1 MKKGLM
7 KDSPLKKGPVQRMP
21 LTLFNA
27 VRLHIKMKQL
37 GRSKQATLQDT
48 KAVMLASVKDTEHE
62 GSFNIE
68 YTWAR
73 LRELYPNEI
82 VPSKVQTAENIR
94 SDWTTYTK
102 LNDWFTMNKP
112 MLINSGLAIDRPH
125 TLPDGTLAELTIH
138 PDCARRII
146 NFDETD
152 HPFST
157 QGDKG
162 GSRNNTYGN
171 PSLPAG
177 STRGIRGAR
186 HTTSIY
192 GSTAS
197 GESMPPVYIYDTKA
211 KQTDN
216 FKLKPS
222 WTKNLPKV
230 RGQYGCPTI
239 EEYSS
244 SLCVFVLVV
253 VLMNNSFSN

>member
-1 MKKGLM
+1 
-7 KDSPLKKGPVQRMP
+7 
-21 LTLFNA
+21 
-27 VRLHIKMKQL
+27 
-37 GRSKQATLQDT
+37 
-48 KAVMLASVKDTEHE
+48 
-62 GSFNIE
+62 
-68 YTWAR
+68 
-73 LRELYPNEI
+73 
-82 VPSKVQTAENIR
+82 
-94 SDWTTYTK
+94 
-102 LNDWFTMNKP
+102 MNKP

-162 GSRNNTYGN
+162 GSRNNTYGD

-186 HTTSIY
+186 HTTGIY

-216 FKLKPS
+216 FKLKAA
-222 WTKNLPKV
+222 WTRTSPKSEDDMNV
-230 RGQYGCPTI
+230 QLQRNILVVCT
-239 EEYSS
+239 
-244 SLCVFVLVV
+244 FVLVV
-253 VLMNNSFSN
+253 VLMNHSFSN